1 MADKRRA
8 ERTQCKRGHEHAR
21 DHETLSADLP
31 SSVRA
36 CSAHDW
42 RQKYGSKQGRVRTA
56 DPQKEKYM
64 TTYVQ
69 VKPPGYDRAI
79 VVRTEESRQRAS
91 KRAILKTPNFTERF
105 TAQEIAN
112 EKHLSRSKPYPN
124 KGRNEAERRLRRM
137 YR

>member
-1 MADKRRA
+1 
-8 ERTQCKRGHEHAR
+8 
-21 DHETLSADLP
+21 
-31 SSVRA
+31 
-36 CSAHDW
+36 
-42 RQKYGSKQGRVRTA
+42 
-56 DPQKEKYM
+56 M

-69 VKPPGYDRAI
+69 VKPPGYERAI

-124 KGRNEAERRLRRM
+124 KGRNEIAERRLRRM